1 MLLLCIASLR
11 SASAGSET
19 IHAHGPDTPLS
30 PPTLDVSQVVQWMA
44 ERNRERLDRLQLYAV
59 DRHYQLE
66 YRGFPKNEQASMDV
80 HMISDDPTSKRF
92 YVISKTGSRLLI
104 DRVLMKLLTAETEAA
119 HDPSRTSL
127 TTDNYAFT
135 LLGNETT
142 ATGQRLYTITAEP
155 KLENKYLFRG
165 RIWVDANDF
174 AVARIDAEPAQNPSL
189 LISKTQIHYT
199 YEKVKGFWFPAK
211 SESKTR
217 VRVGGTATLT
227 ISYSHYEVVAKSNP
241 STPHIGVGK

>member
-1 MLLLCIASLR
+1 MIMRRVVVTDADGPTASILVSSLKRRGHHVTALTDEIANLEADRIIPKWTLSDQALFALQSAEVVIWPGRTYFLARATFERAQVRVADFVARGPERGNAKKLLLLSHLFANAKLGAGGFLNRRSRRGLAMLLLCIASLR

-92 YVISKTGSRLLI
+92 
-104 DRVLMKLLTAETEAA
+104 M
-119 HDPSRTSL
+119 
-127 TTDNYAFT
+127 
-135 LLGNETT
+135 
-142 ATGQRLYTITAEP
+142 
-155 KLENKYLFRG
+155 
-165 RIWVDANDF
+165 
-174 AVARIDAEPAQNPSL
+174 
-189 LISKTQIHYT
+189 
-199 YEKVKGFWFPAK
+199 
-211 SESKTR
+211 
-217 VRVGGTATLT
+217 
-227 ISYSHYEVVAKSNP
+227 
-241 STPHIGVGK
+241 